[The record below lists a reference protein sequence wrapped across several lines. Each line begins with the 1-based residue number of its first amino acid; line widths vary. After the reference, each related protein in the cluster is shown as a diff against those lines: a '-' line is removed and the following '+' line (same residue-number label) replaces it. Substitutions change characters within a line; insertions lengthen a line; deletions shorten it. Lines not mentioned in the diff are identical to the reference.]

1 MSPDAQ
7 ATDHVFTPFLVR
19 AQLVM
24 GGLVLTTGAALAGV
38 GAIDLS
44 ALRSFLGY

>member
-24 GGLVLTTGAALAGV
+24 GGLVLTTGAAFAGV
-38 GAIDLS
+38 GAVDLG
-44 ALRSFLGY
+44 ALRSIFGF